1 MLGNWPNL
9 NGHFGS
15 NAVLCPVAPAPEKE
29 FFGNP
34 CGILGRLKRPSSA
47 KMVSCPGSPGG
58 RSRKPSF
65 CLHLLRTFTMHLLAT
80 ALFVFLTLS
89 SSTAHAVPGSPCVS
103 DDFLMHRDTLKTA
116 KVTLPVF
123 DHFCYRDSSGDYVVY
138 LTESRDRRYDG
149 ETLSSK
155 IGAYLFKINAGPTLA
170 LKGTVSDGAL
180 AGMAGVH
187 WRPKLIEL
195 SDIDG
200 DGLVDPVL
208 VYRFYAGEDGKVLN
222 DPYEGGLKMIVF
234 HRDAKAAIRAITGN
248 LDLQRSTTASAPYF
262 KLPPVLQK
270 HLVRKMKRM
279 YDEHQFG
286 FDNSHAFKPQ
296 K

>member
-1 MLGNWPNL
+1 
-9 NGHFGS
+9 
-15 NAVLCPVAPAPEKE
+15 
-29 FFGNP
+29 
-34 CGILGRLKRPSSA
+34 
-47 KMVSCPGSPGG
+47 
-58 RSRKPSF
+58 
-65 CLHLLRTFTMHLLAT
+65 
-80 ALFVFLTLS
+80 
-89 SSTAHAVPGSPCVS
+89 
-103 DDFLMHRDTLKTA
+103 MHRVTLKTA

-149 ETLSSK
+149 EVLSSK

-180 AGMAGVH
+180 DGMAGVR
-187 WRPKLIEL
+187 WWPKLTEL

-208 VYRFYAGEDGKVLN
+208 VYRFYASANGKMLS

-234 HRDAKAAIRAITGN
+234 HRDAKAAIRAITGD

-270 HLVRKMKRM
+270 HLVRKMNRM
-279 YDEHQFG
+279 YDENQFG